1 MKWRKLGH
9 IFDPKPHGFFGDYSA
24 FAQSPQALVFDDFV
38 RIYFSTREPD
48 ADGTFKS
55 HIRYVD
61 MTPSFEVIAVSHDP
75 VIPLGKLG
83 TFDEHG
89 IFPFHVTRTDAG
101 LYGYTS
107 GWSRRESV
115 SVETGIGLS
124 ISHDDG
130 HTFERIGD
138 GPVLSAS
145 VDEPFLVGD
154 PFVFT
159 KDKQYMYYIYG
170 TTWKTG
176 PDGVAER
183 TYKIAL
189 ATSED
194 GRTFTRYGRIV
205 DDVIPDESQALPTV
219 FEAGGRYHMV
229 FCFRDTFGFR
239 DDPTRGYRLGYAYSD
254 DLMQWTRDDASLGFE
269 RSDSGWDSAMEC
281 YPHVFE
287 MNGRQYLLYNG
298 NAFGRDGFGVAV
310 LEDV

>member
-1 MKWRKLGH
+1 MRWKKLGH
-9 IFDPKPHGFFGDYSA
+9 IFDPEPYGFFGDYSA

-48 ADGTFKS
+48 TDGTFKS
-55 HIRYVD
+55 HVRYVD
-61 MTPSFEVIAVSHDP
+61 MTPAFEVIRVSHEA

-89 IFPFHVTRTDAG
+89 IFPFHVTRTKGG

-115 SVETGIGLS
+115 SVETGIGLAVS
-124 ISHDDG
+124 RDDG
-130 HTFERIGD
+130 LTFERLGD

-154 PFVFT
+154 PFVVT
-159 KDKQYMYYIYG
+159 RERQYMYYIYG
-170 TTWKTG
+170 TTWKEG

-189 ATSED
+189 ATSTD
-194 GRTFTRYGRIV
+194 GQSFTRHGRV
-205 DDVIPDESQALPTV
+205 VPDAIPDESQALPTV
-219 FEAGGRYHMV
+219 FEADGRYHMV

-239 DDPTRGYRLGYAYSD
+239 TDPTRGYRLGYAYSD
-254 DLMQWTRDDASLGFE
+254 DLVDWTRDDAALGFE
-269 RSDSGWDSAMEC
+269 RSDTGWDADMEC

-287 MNGRQYLLYNG
+287 MKGRHYLLYNG
-298 NAFGRDGFGVAV
+298 NAFGRDGFGAAV

>member
-1 MKWRKLGH
+1 MKWKKLGH
-9 IFDPKPHGFFGDYSA
+9 LFDPTEYGFFGDYSA
-24 FAQSPQALVFDDFV
+24 FAQSPQALVFDEFV

-48 ADGTFKS
+48 GEQFKS
-55 HIRYVD
+55 HIRYID
-61 MTPSFEVIAVSHDP
+61 MSHDFELIRVSTDQ

-89 IFPFHVTRTDAG
+89 IFPFHVTRTLTG

-107 GWSRRESV
+107 GWSRRDSV

-124 ISHDDG
+124 ISYDDG
-130 HTFERIGD
+130 LTFERLGD

-154 PFVFT
+154 PFVVT
-159 KDKQYMYYIYG
+159 REQQYMFYIYG
-170 TTWKTG
+170 TTWKEG
-176 PDGVAER
+176 ADGVSER

-194 GRTFTRYGRIV
+194 GQTFNRRGRIIP
-205 DDVIPDESQALPTV
+205 DTIPDESQALPTV
-219 FEAGGRYHMV
+219 FEWDGRYHMI

-239 DDPTRGYRLGYAYSD
+239 TDPMRGYRLGYAYSD
-254 DLMQWTRDDASLGFE
+254 NLVDWTRDDAALGFE
-269 RSDSGWDSAMEC
+269 RSDSGWDADMEC

-287 MNGRQYLLYNG
+287 MKGRHYLLYNG
-298 NAFGRDGFGVAV
+298 NEFGRYGFGLAV
-310 LEDV
+310 LEG

>member
-1 MKWRKLGH
+1 MKWKKLGH
-9 IFDPKPHGFFGDYSA
+9 IFNPAEYGFFGDYSA
-24 FAQSPQALVFDDFV
+24 FAQSPQALVFDDFI

-48 ADGTFKS
+48 GEMFKS
-55 HIRYVD
+55 HIRHVD
-61 MTPSFEVIAVSHDP
+61 MTHDFKLINVSTDP

-89 IFPFHVTRTDAG
+89 IFPFHVTRTLNG

-107 GWSRRESV
+107 GWSRRDSV

-124 ISHDDG
+124 ISHNDG
-130 HTFERIGD
+130 LTFERIGD

-154 PFVFT
+154 PFVVT
-159 KDKQYMYYIYG
+159 REQQYMFYIYG
-170 TTWKTG
+170 TTWKEG
-176 PDGVAER
+176 ADGVSER

-194 GRTFTRYGRIV
+194 GQTFKRHGR
-205 DDVIPDESQALPTV
+205 VIPDTIIDESQALPTV
-219 FEAGGRYHMV
+219 FELNGRYHMV

-239 DDPTRGYRLGYAYSD
+239 TDPMRGYRLGYAYSD
-254 DLMQWTRDDASLGFE
+254 NLVDWIRDDEALGFE
-269 RSDSGWDSAMEC
+269 RSDSGWDADMEC

-287 MNGRQYLLYNG
+287 MKGRHYLLYNG
-298 NAFGRDGFGVAV
+298 NQFGRDGFGVAI